1 MHGRDR
7 RPQAVILPLR
17 RRRSGVAYAANPAPP
32 AARRSLATTMR
43 GYLGGTMAAQ
53 PGQHEPHQQHTML
66 LWWLVPVGLVVALLL
81 VGVVTVASLSGSGGS
96 PESAGA
102 SAPRNLP
109 PYWIVKP
116 GDTYSRIAQ
125 RTGLSMDQLE
135 TFNPLTDPTTIAPG
149 QRIKLRL
156 HVPKPPPKPLG
167 PRFWTV
173 RQGQSFGSIAAKT
186 GHRIATLQHLNPKL
200 KPEALQIGDRV
211 RLRR

>member
-1 MHGRDR
+1 
-7 RPQAVILPLR
+7 
-17 RRRSGVAYAANPAPP
+17 
-32 AARRSLATTMR
+32 
-43 GYLGGTMAAQ
+43 MAAQ
-53 PGQHEPHQQHTML
+53 PGQQGPDQQHTML

-81 VGVVTVASLSGSGGS
+81 VGFVTVLSLSGTGGS

-102 SAPRNLP
+102 SAPHNLP
-109 PYWIVKP
+109 PYWNVKP
-116 GDTYSRIAQ
+116 GDTYSHIAQ

-135 TFNPLTDPTTIAPG
+135 TFNPLTDPTTIVPG

-173 RQGQSFGSIAAKT
+173 RRGQTFSTIGAKT